1 MPCCVDLQVALVT
14 AANGEGFNEAQFQEP
29 IGLTAPNLVVQTN
42 HPRMSKSVYIVSAV
56 RTPMGSFQGALS
68 SVSAPKLGAEAIKG
82 ALEAANVQPDSIDEV
97 FMGNVLQ
104 AGVGQAPARQAA
116 MAAGLGQDVP
126 CTTVNKVCASGMKSI
141 ALGSQAILCGDAD
154 LVVAG
159 GMENMSQVPHY
170 LNGRNGVKF
179 GNIKVQD
186 GMLLDGLTD
195 VYNATHMGNCAEL
208 CAKEKGIS
216 REDQDAFAIE
226 SYKRATDAWDAGKFA
241 NEVVPVSVPQRRGD
255 DVVVDCDEEH
265 RNVKLEKI
273 PALRPVFDRE
283 GTVTAANA
291 STLNDGAS
299 ALILASEEAVKKHGL
314 KPLARILATA
324 DAAQAP
330 EWFTTA
336 PSLALPKAL
345 DKAGLT
351 NADIDL
357 WELNEAF
364 SVVGIANNQALGL
377 NPACVNVHGGA
388 VALGHPLGS
397 SGSRIVVTL
406 IHALR
411 DRNLLKGAAGI
422 CNGGGGASALV
433 LELV

>member
-1 MPCCVDLQVALVT
+1 
-14 AANGEGFNEAQFQEP
+14 
-29 IGLTAPNLVVQTN
+29 
-42 HPRMSKSVYIVSAV
+42 MSRTVYIVSAV
-56 RTPMGSFQGALS
+56 RTPMGSFLGALS
-68 SVSAPKLGAEAIKG
+68 SVPAPKLGAVAIKG
-82 ALEAANVQPDSIDEV
+82 ALDAASVSAVHVDEV
-97 FMGNVLQ
+97 IMGHVLQ

-126 CTTVNKVCASGMKSI
+126 CTTVNKVCSSGMKSI
-141 ALGSQAILCGDAD
+141 ALGAQAIAAGDAE

-159 GMENMSQVPHY
+159 GMENMSMVPHY
-170 LNGRNGVKF
+170 LDGRKGAKF

-208 CAKEKGIS
+208 CAKEKNIS
-216 REDQDAFAIE
+216 REAQDAFAVE
-226 SYKRATDAWDAGKFA
+226 SYGRAAKAWDEGKFQA
-241 NEVVPVSVPQRRGD
+241 EVVPVSVPQRRGD
-255 DVVVDCDEEH
+255 DLIVDCDEEY
-265 RNVKLEKI
+265 RNVKLDKI
-273 PALRPVFDRE
+273 PALRPAFDRE

-299 ALILASEEAVKKHGL
+299 AVVLASEEAVAKHGL
-314 KPLARILATA
+314 KPLAKILATA

-345 DKAGLT
+345 DKAGLGKE
-351 NADIDL
+351 DIDL

-364 SVVGIANNQALGL
+364 SVVGIANNQELGL
-377 NPACVNVHGGA
+377 NPECVNIHGGA

-406 IHALR
+406 IHALK
-411 DRNLLKGAAGI
+411 DRGLTKGAAGI

-433 LELV
+433 LEMV